1 MRRPQPGT
9 RQGDGV
15 LLNRDVFRLQGPD
28 GGLAGWLN
36 LFRDAGLFQVP
47 EGQEVEVFKDVALEV
62 GSGRQALARPVG
74 IPPGRR
80 AGIAEGCKLVP
91 SVEAGQQGLAGSPA
105 IFRQDIAFA
114 AGSDHANPVS
124 VGPGQAADGVQAFG
138 VDSDR
143 AVVHHPVHDS
153 QKEPGTGIAVRILQE
168 GAQAFA
174 RVCGQVL
181 SGLLQQGRVDTQAQ
195 PARVLQ
201 GAAEP

>member
-1 MRRPQPGT
+1 MRRPQPAHARAT
-9 RQGDGV
+9 VV
-15 LLNRDVFRLQGPD
+15 LLNRDVFRPQRPD
-28 GGLAGWLN
+28 GGLAGLLN

-80 AGIAEGCKLVP
+80 SGIAEGCELVP

-105 IFRQDIAFA
+105 ILRQDIAFA
-114 AGSDHANPVS
+114 AGSDHANPAS
-124 VGPGQAADGVQAFG
+124 VGPGQAADGIQAFG
-138 VDSDR
+138 VDPDR
-143 AVVHHPVHDS
+143 AVVHHPVHDPK
-153 QKEPGTGIAVRILQE
+153 QEPSTGIAVRILQE

-174 RVCGQVL
+174 RVCGQSL